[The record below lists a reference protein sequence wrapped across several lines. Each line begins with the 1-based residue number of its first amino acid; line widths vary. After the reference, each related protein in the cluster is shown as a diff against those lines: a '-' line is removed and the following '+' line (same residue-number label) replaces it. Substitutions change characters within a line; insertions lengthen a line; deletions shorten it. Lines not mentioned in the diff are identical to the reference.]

1 MNSTTRDIIRR
12 LQNVQQQQQ
21 IVPATL
27 AEAARRARYVQHPI
41 LASITLPIAPFDAV
55 HAFSAARL
63 TGLGEC
69 FMWEQATS
77 QLALVGAGIA
87 HSLEVRGQNRFS
99 DAADA
104 WRELLADAATVTEVP
119 TLNNPLLFGGFSFD
133 PLRAHTPLW
142 SAFPDG
148 LLILP
153 LLLLRQQGQ
162 IATLTLNRMV
172 TPDDEPAQ
180 CAIEITTYATQ
191 LLEAIDDT
199 FLATPE
205 EVSYQMTQHDILPAS
220 RWMKLVEQATRHIR
234 NGEYEKV
241 VLARS
246 VEVMPD
252 EEVGAFN
259 ISATLLRL
267 RGSYPNAY
275 VFALQRGGRFFLGAT
290 PERLVKVQQ
299 GQLSTMAL
307 AGSARR
313 GTSESED
320 ARIGGALLLSTKN
333 MQEHAIVVE
342 RIRESLADH
351 CTQIDTSAT
360 PRLLRLKNVQ
370 HLETPIVATMRSG
383 HTMLDV
389 MAQLHPTPAVGGFPR
404 DKALAVIR
412 ETERLDR
419 GWYAGPLGWIGAD
432 GDGEFVVALRSGLIE
447 RERATLFAG
456 CGIVA
461 DSDPQSEYGESCLKL
476 QAMLRGLGAPSNI

>member
-1 MNSTTRDIIRR
+1 MNSATRDIIRR
-12 LQNVQQQQQ
+12 LQSTEQQQV
-21 IVPATL
+21 IPAAL
-27 AEAARRARYVQHPI
+27 EVAAQRARHLQRPI
-41 LASITLPIAPFDAV
+41 LASVTLPIAPFDAV
-55 HAFSAARL
+55 HAFSASRL

-77 QLALVGAGIA
+77 RLALVGAGIA
-87 HSLEVRGQNRFS
+87 HTVEIHEQNRFPV
-99 DAADA
+99 AADA
-104 WRELLADAATVTEVP
+104 WRELLADAAIVTEVP
-119 TLNNPLLFGGFSFD
+119 TFNNPLLFGGFSFD
-133 PLRAHTPLW
+133 PSRPRTSLW
-142 SAFPDG
+142 SAFPSG

-153 LLLLRQQGQ
+153 LLLLRQQGLT
-162 IATLTLNRMV
+162 ATLTLNRMI
-172 TPDDEPAQ
+172 TPDDEPAL
-180 CAIEITTYATQ
+180 CAAEMIEYATQ

-205 EVSYQMTQHDILPAS
+205 EVAYKMTLQDSLPAS
-220 RWMKLVEQATRHIR
+220 SWMKLIERTTRHIR

-241 VLARS
+241 VFARS
-246 VEVMPD
+246 VQVMPD
-252 EEVGAFN
+252 EEIGAFN

-267 RGSYPNAY
+267 RASYPNAY

-299 GQLSTMAL
+299 GQLHTVAL
-307 AGSARR
+307 AGTARR
-313 GTSESED
+313 GNTAQED
-320 ARIGGALLLSTKN
+320 MHIGEELLLSTKN

-351 CTQIDTSAT
+351 CTEIDTSAT

-370 HLETPIVATMRSG
+370 HLETPIVATMRPG

-404 DKALAVIR
+404 EKALMLIR
-412 ETERLDR
+412 KTERLDR

-461 DSDPQSEYGESCLKL
+461 DSDPQSEYIETCLKL
-476 QAMLRGLGAPSNI
+476 QAMLRGLGAPASI